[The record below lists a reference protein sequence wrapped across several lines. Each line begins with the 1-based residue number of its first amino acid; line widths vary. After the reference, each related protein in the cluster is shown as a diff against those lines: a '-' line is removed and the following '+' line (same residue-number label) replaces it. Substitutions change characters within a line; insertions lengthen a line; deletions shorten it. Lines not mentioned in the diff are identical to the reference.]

1 MTDTEITERAAFL
14 KLLNEVAHIEGV
26 CKGCGGMGSDP
37 GTNFK
42 CPTCDG
48 TSKVFVL
55 GEMVRVKCRWRYP
68 GVGVSEK
75 HPNKCKCS
83 GRGTVG
89 SEKMEDWVEAAKES
103 WCVIF
108 SEVANKTWCQ
118 LENYIT
124 GHAVGKAFDPDPFT
138 ALVMAMKAV
147 KQ

>member
-1 MTDTEITERAAFL
+1 MPDPQ
-14 KLLNEVAHIEGV
+14 LLNEVAHIEGV
-26 CKGCGGMGSDP
+26 CKGCGGMGADP

-89 SEKMEDWVEAAKES
+89 SEKMEDWVEATLTLPGVEQ
-103 WCVIF
+103 IRF
-108 SEVANKTWCQ
+108 SKIGCDLVGDSGCSLIA
-118 LENYIT
+118 T
-124 GHAVGKAFDPDPFT
+124 GHDPDPFT